1 MARSVDHE
9 PHDCCF
15 AAGAKVG
22 PSVGPLSEVV
32 PRGTDLGL
40 AVEERGACE
49 PRAQRLGVG
58 QQLAPS

>member
-1 MARSVDHE
+1 M
-9 PHDCCF
+9 
-15 AAGAKVG
+15 G